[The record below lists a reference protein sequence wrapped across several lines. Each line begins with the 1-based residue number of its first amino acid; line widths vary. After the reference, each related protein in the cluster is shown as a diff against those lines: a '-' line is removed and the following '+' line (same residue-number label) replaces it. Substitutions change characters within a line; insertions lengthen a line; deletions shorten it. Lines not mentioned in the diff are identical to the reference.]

1 MAVFATRRFSINNK
15 NTRAYKLPY
24 KLGAYKLPLNYLAKY
39 SGRLRRSPMVA
50 SSALLACLVG
60 GLSAR

>member
-1 MAVFATRRFSINNK
+1 MSSH
-15 NTRAYKLPY
+15 Y
-24 KLGAYKLPLNYLAKY
+24 KLGAYKLPPNYLAKY

-50 SSALLACLVG
+50 SSALLVCRVG